1 MRPSLRLNKP
11 QRVLLVIAPS
21 MHACVKTAKAFGIEP
36 GLSET
41 LRCVTEAYKLRGWS
55 VGTPFI
61 AQDRVSW
68 GATKAGDDLDRA
80 LDLLVGMG
88 RLRIANPK
96 DLQAAGAGLFDDVK
110 VAAE

>member
-21 MHACVKTAKAFGIEP
+21 LHACVKTAKTFGIEP

-41 LRCVTEAYKLRGWS
+41 LRSVTEAYKLRGWS
-55 VGTPFI
+55 IGTPFI
-61 AQDRVSW
+61 AQDRASW

-80 LDLLVGMG
+80 LDILVGMG

-96 DLQAAGAGLFDDVK
+96 DLKDAGAGVFDEPM
-110 VAAE
+110 AAAK